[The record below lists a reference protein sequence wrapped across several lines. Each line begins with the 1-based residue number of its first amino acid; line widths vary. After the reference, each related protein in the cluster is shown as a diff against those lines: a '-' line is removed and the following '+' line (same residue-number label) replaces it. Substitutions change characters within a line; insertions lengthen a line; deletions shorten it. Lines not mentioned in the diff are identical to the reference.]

1 MSNRQTKPINNLCAH
16 TFSSAGSIVAWATV
30 SILKYLNTCLFDKC
44 ICARCFFYK
53 FFRRFRHLRLSC
65 LYPTKCTFFP
75 PSSSSFVIDL
85 YIYIFLWHPYKSMN
99 HGCTGHRMFGMSSA
113 SEQMFGVLFLP
124 VGAICLFFS
133 WKTFCFDFFVVFFFF
148 IRF

>member
-44 ICARCFFYK
+44 ICARCFFFNFSVDFAIWDFLASTQQSAR
-53 FFRRFRHLRLSC
+53 FFLLLLRRLWS
-65 LYPTKCTFFP
+65 
-75 PSSSSFVIDL
+75 
-85 YIYIFLWHPYKSMN
+85 IYIFIFFFGILINPWIMDAQDTECLACWVHPNKCSV
-99 HGCTGHRMFGMSSA
+99 CCFCRL
-113 SEQMFGVLFLP
+113 VLF
-124 VGAICLFFS
+124 VCFS
-133 WKTFCFDFFVVFFFF
+133 REKHFASIFFVVFFFF